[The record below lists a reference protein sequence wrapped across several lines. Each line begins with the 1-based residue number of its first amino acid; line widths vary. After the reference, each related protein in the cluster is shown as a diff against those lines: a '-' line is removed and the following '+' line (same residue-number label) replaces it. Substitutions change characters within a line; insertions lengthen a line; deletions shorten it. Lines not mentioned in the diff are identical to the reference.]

1 MLYLFAGSM
10 RAEKNLTVYEG
21 TDTQGMIP
29 VAGGTFNYYNKSQY
43 VIPAAQLT
51 DMVGSN
57 IYALAYHLT
66 TDNDN
71 EMMEG
76 SVNVYIKEVG
86 YTTISSFEPVVDQD
100 LYYQGQLT
108 LSKVGNE
115 RMILMALKTPYFYKG
130 GNLLIDFENPEKGE
144 QKSKKFYG
152 KKVKGTSIAVF
163 DADKSKL
170 ESKTPNQYDFIPT
183 TTFMYYPCPVITGVN
198 TTPTSAT
205 VTWTGENNS
214 YQLRYSEMS
223 FFDDFEDGFD
233 NWTVVRNGGGTANT
247 DWQLYGNPYQGRYSA
262 VVRSWYDG
270 TAYTTD
276 TWLISPQVTLGGT
289 LKYWVRDDGKYHEEY
304 NVYISTTGN
313 DTKDFTLLAAP
324 GNATSAWAEV
334 SIHLSA
340 YEGKTGYIAFRDQNT
355 DQDYLQIDNVGICP
369 QWNVVED
376 ATSPYTIDNL
386 KEDHSYLVKISG
398 LSAQNEEVSWAQVSV
413 FTEANPIPYDIN
425 VNRGKDGATITW
437 TGFSD
442 SYQFV
447 YRKSDHSTSM
457 SQNFENGYKGWKRH
471 NCIDGSQGKS
481 GSVVSKDGNAGF
493 AFLSDKVHH
502 PQYLISPKM
511 AKTIDGTQLSFY
523 YKNYHTGYPESFMVG
538 YSSTTDDIDA
548 FTFGNEVTGIKDNQ
562 WTQYK
567 EDIPE
572 GTKYVCIKY
581 TSEDMYY
588 LFIDCIEINRPQ
600 TAYFR
605 CNPNLRIRRSI

>member
-1 MLYLFAGSM
+1 MTKLKLNLMIMLMLYLFAGSM

-247 DWQLYGNPYQGRYSA
+247 DWQLYGNPYQGKYSA

-276 TWLISPQVTLGGT
+276 TWLISPQ
-289 LKYWVRDDGKYHEEY
+289 
-304 NVYISTTGN
+304 
-313 DTKDFTLLAAP
+313 
-324 GNATSAWAEV
+324 
-334 SIHLSA
+334 
-340 YEGKTGYIAFRDQNT
+340 
-355 DQDYLQIDNVGICP
+355 
-369 QWNVVED
+369 
-376 ATSPYTIDNL
+376 
-386 KEDHSYLVKISG
+386 
-398 LSAQNEEVSWAQVSV
+398 
-413 FTEANPIPYDIN
+413 
-425 VNRGKDGATITW
+425 
-437 TGFSD
+437 
-442 SYQFV
+442 
-447 YRKSDHSTSM
+447 
-457 SQNFENGYKGWKRH
+457 
-471 NCIDGSQGKS
+471 
-481 GSVVSKDGNAGF
+481 
-493 AFLSDKVHH
+493 
-502 PQYLISPKM
+502 
-511 AKTIDGTQLSFY
+511 
-523 YKNYHTGYPESFMVG
+523 
-538 YSSTTDDIDA
+538 
-548 FTFGNEVTGIKDNQ
+548 
-562 WTQYK
+562 
-567 EDIPE
+567 
-572 GTKYVCIKY
+572 
-581 TSEDMYY
+581 
-588 LFIDCIEINRPQ
+588 
-600 TAYFR
+600 
-605 CNPNLRIRRSI
+605 RI